1 MASRQA
7 PRALRN
13 AARQLAATA
22 PAQKR
27 SFVSAVNAAK
37 RAAPKAAV
45 SAQFQQ
51 TRGLKTVDFAGHKE
65 TVYGS
70 WCCCV

>member
-13 AARQLAATA
+13 AARQLAAA

-27 SFVSAVNAAK
+27 TFVSAINAAS

-65 TVYGS
+65 TVYGKQR
-70 WCCCV
+70 CHCA